1 MTPDTPLSVEQ
12 PQSLERSRQA
22 TLAALVQVD
31 DNSIRQLTRLSLP
44 EIQSVQQ
51 EIANVFP
58 AGNLPAFVLSGL
70 LKLKGRRPNPER
82 MRQDITTLL
91 HGASLIPE
99 GLYGVFVAG
108 PAVALYA
115 YQKLLQLA
123 GIMDPDSAF
132 PQGAWQFYLQ
142 FSLREDSARH
152 ANETV
157 GFQRALPPSADPAT
171 TAAAWVCAGLEI
183 LYRYDDLL
191 AADWTERAALR
202 LLTEEATEAGVAGLA
217 PFAGLVRDWKQVCPY
232 HRPPGAPDYILHRQA
247 TFRHFLQERLGALPR
262 GAQDRFTQRYRVRL
276 ADELPDYQEQLTLLA
291 SLEPDRYQEYRQ
303 PVPLWKAAIAFVWKG
318 QTYLLSACQHDEQG
332 APLCY
337 PAHSEAASPFSL
349 RVTADEKLYDP
360 AGQPLLADR
369 AGQVW
374 HQDSGRL
381 VGSLHPPA
389 PDIVLGYL
397 TAILSSSPLSSP
409 LSSDE
414 GTPSTLDL
422 LLAESPRHLQQQLR
436 GKLPAA
442 AQAELAALRCA
453 PIIVNWD
460 RHPYGLP
467 LAYIRR
473 GRRGIGDHA
482 LTLFRTERSIV
493 FDQSHI
499 FFDGVWGL
507 AVAEIFTDSALH
519 WYHRLADMAPAPQTS
534 SPVPLTLSSTPAME
548 ALAQPHRGRSE
559 VAVESMAVDTHR
571 LFRLR
576 RWLQERGVQLTVN
589 DLLLLYR
596 SLYAAWYRSSVPLQ
610 QALDAF
616 SSRATSPEAKAAY
629 QAIETTLAR
638 TREANPVL
646 LIPMDASHVSPKER
660 VFPTSFSNP
669 LTEIP
674 DLFKVTQE
682 RHQAYH
688 GHSDLAHWSAFD
700 HARRELMAYL
710 AAFGEVLDALKALTM
725 RGESFNSATL
735 RLLAHLPASL
745 QHLLDQVPQRISVL
759 NEIIK
764 GSEVFSNVGRVAPG
778 TSLTRF
784 ISAKDDGQTKEL
796 IWGVLTDDQ
805 GRMCVTL
812 RDFRPFVPQLLA
824 LGEGDLATL
833 LAQDYL
839 DGYVRGLNAFV
850 AELSTL
856 IALKGPFGS

>member
-1 MTPDTPLSVEQ
+1 MASDTPLSAEQ
-12 PQSLERSRQA
+12 PKSLERSRQA

-31 DNSIRQLTRLSLP
+31 DSALRQLTRLSLP
-44 EIQSVQQ
+44 EIQAVQQ
-51 EIANVFP
+51 EIAHVFP

-70 LKLKGRRPNPER
+70 LKLKERRVNPER
-82 MRQDITTLL
+82 VRQDVTALL
-91 HGASLIPE
+91 RGASLIPE

-108 PAVALYA
+108 PAAVLYA

-123 GIMDPDSAF
+123 GMDPASAF
-132 PQGAWQFYLQ
+132 PQGPWQFYLQ
-142 FSLREDSARH
+142 FSLREDTARH

-157 GFQRALPPSADPAT
+157 GFQKALPPAADLAT
-171 TAAAWVCAGLEI
+171 MAAAWVCAGLEI

-191 AADWTERAALR
+191 AADWTERVALR
-202 LLTEEATEAGVAGLA
+202 LLPEEAAAAGVAGVP
-217 PFAGLVRDWKQVCPY
+217 PFADLVRDWKQICPY
-232 HRPPGAPDYILHRQA
+232 HCPPGASDYILHRQA
-247 TFRHFLQERLGALPR
+247 TFRHFLQERLGALSR
-262 GAQDRFTQRYRVRL
+262 VAQERFTQHYRARL
-276 ADELPDYQEQLTLLA
+276 ADELPDYQDQLTLLS
-291 SLEPDRYQEYRQ
+291 SLEPDRYQEHRQ

-318 QTYLLSACQHDEQG
+318 QTYLLPACQHDEQG

-337 PAHSEAASPFSL
+337 PAHSEAAPPLSL
-349 RVTADEKLYDP
+349 RVVPDEKLCDP

-374 HQDSGRL
+374 YQDSGRL
-381 VGSLHPPA
+381 LGSLRPAA
-389 PDIVLGYL
+389 PDAVLGWL
-397 TAILSSSPLSSP
+397 TAIISSP
-409 LSSDE
+409 E
-414 GTPSTLDL
+414 VGAPSTLDL

-436 GKLPAA
+436 GKLLPA

-453 PIIVNWD
+453 PIILNWD
-460 RHPYGLP
+460 RHPYRLP

-507 AVAEIFTDSALH
+507 AVAEIFTDSALR
-519 WYHRLADMAPAPQTS
+519 WYHRLADMPSAPQALPPAP
-534 SPVPLTLSSTPAME
+534 LALCSTPE
-548 ALAQPHRGRSE
+548 VETLAQPHRVRSE
-559 VAVESMAVDTHR
+559 VAVESTAVDTHR

-576 RWLQERGVQLTVN
+576 RWLQQRGVQLTVN

-596 SLYAAWYRSSVPLQ
+596 SLYAVWYRPSVPVQ
-610 QALDAF
+610 QALEAF
-616 SSRATSPEAKAAY
+616 PVRASSPEAKAAW
-629 QAIETTLAR
+629 QAAEATLAR
-638 TREANPVL
+638 TREANPVV
-646 LIPMDASHVSPKER
+646 LIPMDASHVSPRER
-660 VFPTSFSNP
+660 VFPTSFCNP

-674 DLFKVTQE
+674 DLFRVTQE
-682 RHQAYH
+682 CHQAYR
-688 GHSDLAHWSAFD
+688 GHPDLAHWSTFD
-700 HARRELMAYL
+700 HARRELLAYL
-710 AAFGEVLDALKALTM
+710 AAFGEVLDALKALTK
-725 RGESFNSATL
+725 RGESFNTATI

-745 QHLLDQVPQRISVL
+745 QHLLDQVPQHISVL

-796 IWGVLTDDQ
+796 IWGILTDDQ
-805 GRMCVTL
+805 GRMCITL
-812 RDFRPFVPQLLA
+812 RDFRPFVPLLLA
-824 LGEGDLATL
+824 LGEGDLAQL

-839 DGYVRGLNAFV
+839 DGYVRGLNSFV

-856 IALKGPFGS
+856 ITLKGPLGN

>member
-1 MTPDTPLSVEQ
+1 MASDTPLSVEQ

-44 EIQSVQQ
+44 EIQAVQQ

-70 LKLKGRRPNPER
+70 LKLKERRLNPER
-82 MRQDITTLL
+82 VSQDVTALL
-91 HGASLIPE
+91 RGASLIPE

-123 GIMDPDSAF
+123 GLDPASAF
-132 PQGAWQFYLQ
+132 PQGPWQFYLQ
-142 FSLREDSARH
+142 FSLREDTARH

-157 GFQRALPPSADPAT
+157 GFQQALPPSADLAT
-171 TAAAWVCAGLEI
+171 MAAAWVCAGLEI

-202 LLTEEATEAGVAGLA
+202 LLTEAAAEAGVAGLA

-232 HRPPGAPDYILHRQA
+232 HRPPGASDYILHRQA
-247 TFRHFLQERLGALPR
+247 TFRHFLQERLAALPR
-262 GAQDRFTQRYRVRL
+262 GAQEHFNQHYRARL

-291 SLEPDRYQEYRQ
+291 SLEPDRYQEHRQ

-318 QTYLLSACQHDEQG
+318 QTYLLPACQHDEQG

-349 RVTADEKLYDP
+349 RVTPDEELYDP

-374 HQDSGRL
+374 YQDSGRL
-381 VGSLHPPA
+381 LGSLRPAA
-389 PDIVLGYL
+389 PDVVLGYV
-397 TAILSSSPLSSP
+397 TAILSSPPSPN
-409 LSSDE
+409 E

-436 GKLPAA
+436 GKLPMA

-453 PIIVNWD
+453 PIILNWD
-460 RHPYGLP
+460 RHPYRLP

-519 WYHRLADMAPAPQTS
+519 WYRRLADIPSASPPLPPA
-534 SPVPLTLSSTPAME
+534 PLTLCSTPE
-548 ALAQPHRGRSE
+548 VETLAQPHRVKSE
-559 VAVESMAVDTHR
+559 VAVESIAVDTHR

-576 RWLQERGVQLTVN
+576 RWLQQRGVQLTVN

-596 SLYAAWYRSSVPLQ
+596 SLYAAWYRPAVPVQ
-610 QALDAF
+610 QALAAF
-616 SSRATSPEAKAAY
+616 PSRATSPEAKAAY
-629 QAIETTLAR
+629 QAIEATLAR
-638 TREANPVL
+638 TREANPVI

-660 VFPTSFSNP
+660 VFPTSFCNP

-682 RHQAYH
+682 CYQAYR
-688 GHSDLAHWSAFD
+688 GHPDLAHWSTFD
-700 HARRELMAYL
+700 HARRELLAYL

-725 RGESFNSATL
+725 RGESFSTATI

-764 GSEVFSNVGRVAPG
+764 GSEAFSNVGRVAPG

-796 IWGVLTDDQ
+796 IWGILTDDQ
-805 GRMCVTL
+805 GRMCITL
-812 RDFRPFVPQLLA
+812 RDFRPFVPLLLA
-824 LGEGDLATL
+824 LGEGDLANL

-839 DGYVRGLNAFV
+839 DGYVRGLNSFV

-856 IALKGPFGS
+856 ITLKGPFGS

>member
-1 MTPDTPLSVEQ
+1 MASDTPLSVEQ
-12 PQSLERSRQA
+12 SKSLERSRQA

-44 EIQSVQQ
+44 EIQAVQQ

-70 LKLKGRRPNPER
+70 LKLKERRLNPER
-82 MRQDITTLL
+82 VRQDVTALL
-91 HGASLIPE
+91 RGASLIPE

-123 GIMDPDSAF
+123 GLDPANAF
-132 PQGAWQFYLQ
+132 PQGPWQFYLQ
-142 FSLREDSARH
+142 FSLREDTARH

-157 GFQRALPPSADPAT
+157 GFQQALPPSADPAT
-171 TAAAWVCAGLEI
+171 MAAAWVCAGLEI

-202 LLTEEATEAGVAGLA
+202 LLAEAAAEAGVTGVA

-232 HRPPGAPDYILHRQA
+232 HRPPGASDYILHRQA
-247 TFRHFLQERLGALPR
+247 TFRHFLQERLAALPR
-262 GAQDRFTQRYRVRL
+262 GAQEHFNQHYRVRL

-318 QTYLLSACQHDEQG
+318 QTYLLPACQHDEQG

-337 PAHSEAASPFSL
+337 PAHSEAASPLSL
-349 RVTADEKLYDP
+349 RVTTDEELYDP

-369 AGQVW
+369 VGQVW
-374 HQDSGRL
+374 YQDSGRL
-381 VGSLHPPA
+381 LGSLRPAA
-389 PDIVLGYL
+389 PDVVLGYV
-397 TAILSSSPLSSP
+397 TGILSSPSSP
-409 LSSDE
+409 NE

-436 GKLPAA
+436 GKLSMA

-453 PIIVNWD
+453 PIILNWD

-519 WYHRLADMAPAPQTS
+519 WYRQLADMPSASPTLPPA
-534 SPVPLTLSSTPAME
+534 PLTLYSTPE
-548 ALAQPHRGRSE
+548 VETLAQPHRVKSE
-559 VAVESMAVDTHR
+559 VAVESIAVDTHR

-576 RWLQERGVQLTVN
+576 RWLRQRGVQLTVN

-596 SLYAAWYRSSVPLQ
+596 SLYAAWYRPAVSVQ
-610 QALDAF
+610 QALEAF
-616 SSRATSPEAKAAY
+616 PSRAASPEAKAAY
-629 QAIETTLAR
+629 QAIEATLAR
-638 TREANPVL
+638 TREANPVI

-660 VFPTSFSNP
+660 VFPTSFCNP

-674 DLFKVTQE
+674 DLFKVTLE
-682 RHQAYH
+682 RYQAYR
-688 GHSDLAHWSAFD
+688 GHPDLAHWSTFD
-700 HARRELMAYL
+700 HARRELLAYL

-725 RGESFNSATL
+725 RGESFNTATI

-796 IWGVLTDDQ
+796 IWGILTDDQ
-805 GRMCVTL
+805 GRMCITL
-812 RDFRPFVPQLLA
+812 RDFRPFVPLLLA
-824 LGEGDLATL
+824 LGEGDLANL

-839 DGYVRGLNAFV
+839 DGYVRGLNSFV